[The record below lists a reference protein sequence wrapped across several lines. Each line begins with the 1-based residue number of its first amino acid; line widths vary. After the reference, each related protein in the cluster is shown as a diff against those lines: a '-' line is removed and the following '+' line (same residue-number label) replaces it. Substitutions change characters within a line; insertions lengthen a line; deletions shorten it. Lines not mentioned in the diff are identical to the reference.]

1 MRQSIGG
8 TSMDASTPA
17 DVFRPVEYRR
27 ERSALDNVPLALLGI
42 FAGLSLLV
50 YLDIPGWI
58 FIVVGLGFIARAL
71 ARLVLPAR
79 PILTLSPAGIAFHL
93 RFLKDTL
100 VPWHEVK
107 DVAPLDLTGPH
118 GPPDRYPD
126 VTALLIS
133 NEFYERHLLPKYR
146 RWEKPVARTL
156 YFLIGPTWLRTKE
169 LPGEEWELM
178 FRPKGALMQMALPHP
193 MLWFRIDPK
202 DLRDPVEARWKAFRE
217 WRGTSVPTTKTQPPR
232 GPAHV
237 YGKWSPKLTRWQA
250 VLIIVPLI
258 GILAVLTNTMGL
270 WDTPGLRA
278 ARAERAAKIQRVE
291 ERRREQQRY
300 TDEFKRS
307 NEAAEERERQSRES
321 AREMNRMMMR

>member
-1 MRQSIGG
+1 
-8 TSMDASTPA
+8 MDATPA

-50 YLDIPGWI
+50 YLDLPSDLPGWI
-58 FIVVGLGFIARAL
+58 FILVGLGFIARAL
-71 ARLVLPAR
+71 ARLAFPAR

-93 RFLKDTL
+93 RFLNNTL

-107 DVAPLDLTGPH
+107 DVAALDLTGPH

-146 RWEKPVARTL
+146 RWEKPLARTL
-156 YFLIGPTWLRTKE
+156 YFLIGPTWQIRATA

-202 DLRDPVEARWKAFRE
+202 DLRDPVEARWKAFRDR
-217 WRGTSVPTTKTQPPR
+217 RGTSVPTTKAQPPR
-232 GPAHV
+232 GAALV

-250 VLIIVPLI
+250 VLIVVPLI
-258 GILAVLTNTMGL
+258 GILAVLTNAIGV

-278 ARAERAAKIQRVE
+278 ARDERAARIRRVE
-291 ERRREQQRY
+291 ERRREQERY
-300 TDEFKRS
+300 RDEFKRS
-307 NEAAEERERQSRES
+307 NEAAEERERQSRER
-321 AREMNRMMMR
+321 AREMNRMMMK